1 MASQGSNYVSVID
14 VPGFTSTDY
23 PAVPGSNS
31 VGVALSPNADNAYV
45 TNRDLN
51 TVSVIDTAHPG
62 DPWGTISD
70 PSFTLNGP
78 IFVTF
83 NPDENAAKAYVAN
96 FYGTT
101 VSVIDTATQ
110 TVSNVIG
117 VGNNP
122 LGIAVNQAGTLAYV
136 ANYGSNS
143 VSVIDT
149 ALNTVVETFS
159 VGTNPYGLT
168 LSPDGGTLY
177 VATSTDNA
185 VWVVTLKDGLWQG

>member
-1 MASQGSNYVSVID
+1 M
-14 VPGFTSTDY
+14 
-23 PAVPGSNS
+23 
-31 VGVALSPNADNAYV
+31 
-45 TNRDLN
+45 
-51 TVSVIDTAHPG
+51 IDTAHPG
-62 DPWGTISD
+62 RSFGHHLD

-96 FYGTT
+96 LERTT

-117 VGNNP
+117 SGTTRRDRGEP
-122 LGIAVNQAGTLAYV
+122 SRDTRMRMSPTMAVIRYRSSILLSTPW
-136 ANYGSNS
+136 SRP
-143 VSVIDT
+143 
-149 ALNTVVETFS
+149 S

-168 LSPDGGTLY
+168 LSPDGGTFY

-185 VWVVTLKDGLWQG
+185 VWVVVEGRPMAG